1 MCSIAR
7 SNPHQIF
14 LPIMVIHDTMSEV
27 SFSISTF
34 ILLPHLVISWI
45 TRELFNKEELVKISA
60 KRNASES
67 QINDGK
73 EELSDGRP
81 NIGFCDLKKRRNYS
95 QRSVSIGDSRQSSNS
110 VVPRIMIEGKSSC
123 DIMYDCLYKKLR
135 LHKWDYHLTK
145 A

>member
-45 TRELFNKEELVKISA
+45 TRELFNKEELVKIST

-73 EELSDGRP
+73 EELGDGRP
-81 NIGFCDLKKRRNYS
+81 NIGFCD
-95 QRSVSIGDSRQSSNS
+95 
-110 VVPRIMIEGKSSC
+110 
-123 DIMYDCLYKKLR
+123 
-135 LHKWDYHLTK
+135 
-145 A
+145 